1 VTRSCLAALLL
12 LAPLAACGPSYS
24 PNTYASN
31 AAQQANKADQGIII
45 GVRPVF
51 ISAAGTTGTVTG
63 GAAGGIAG
71 AQVGVGPVSAFS
83 ALGGSLLGG
92 IAGNAVEH
100 ASDDTTAYEYIVK
113 KTTGEL
119 VSVTQKD
126 AKPLALGLKVLVIA
140 GPQARVVQDYTD
152 PALAQ
157 TIKAKPDDKTK
168 TDDTKP
174 ADTPAAAPPS
184 ANAPATNSPTASPA
198 SDKPAAPPTESL

>member
-45 GVRPVF
+45 GVRPVY
-51 ISAAGTTGTVTG
+51 ISAAGTTGTVAG

-100 ASDDTTAYEYIVK
+100 ASGDTTAYEYIVK

-157 TIKAKPDDKTK
+157 TTKAKPDDKAK